1 MGPFELEKQLGRGGM
16 AETFVA
22 VRYGPAG
29 FEQRVCLKRILPEL
43 ARDPNMVRLF
53 LDEARN
59 TASLR
64 HSNIVQVI
72 DFGTD
77 NDQHY
82 LALELVDGMDLHRL
96 LDALPEG
103 MRGLPADLVA
113 HIGVEL
119 SAALDYAHNAPNLAG
134 QHGIFHRD
142 LSPGNILVSTNGDLK
157 LTDFGVAKAAG
168 QARATAAGVVRG
180 KVEYMAPEYGMGGE
194 YDARCDQFSLGVLL
208 FETLTGARPY
218 LGNSQGEVLHRA
230 RQGFHK
236 PLATLTGSVPPQ
248 LSDAIQRMIRPKG
261 DQRFDSMAEVT
272 KALLDIAPGP
282 RGRAALAQLVSDA
295 RAGSIPPPKAKAAAP
310 AEDAFAATM
319 VSTPEKAIAAI
330 SATASGT
337 SALRSAPPTGSPA
350 SRSGAPG
357 ASTPV
362 SQISLPVHRMTPR
375 VGWVVAVAIV
385 LLLAWGV
392 RALLSS
398 EAPAARVAKDTPI
411 ATKAPT
417 ASSDAVPTSPVPTA
431 TNEDGLPVGVDPP
444 PVPLMDP
451 NTNPNGSTP
460 RAQNPSTSTR
470 VSTPPA
476 AQHAPETETKAPR
489 ELIHRQKHDLL
500 KPKDW

>member
-1 MGPFELEKQLGRGGM
+1 M

-22 VRYGPAG
+22 VRHGPAG

-53 LDEARN
+53 LEEARN

-77 NDQHY
+77 HDQHY

-103 MRGLPADLVA
+103 MRGLPADLVV

-134 QHGIFHRD
+134 QRGIFHRD
-142 LSPGNILVSTNGDLK
+142 LSPGNILVSVNGDLK

-208 FETLTGARPY
+208 FETLTGSRPY

-236 PLATLTGSVPPQ
+236 PLHTLTGSVPPQ
-248 LSDAIQRMIRPKG
+248 LADVIQRMIRPKG
-261 DQRFDSMAEVT
+261 EQRFESMAEVT
-272 KALLDIAPGP
+272 KALLDLAPGP

-295 RAGSIPPPKAKAAAP
+295 RTGSIPPPKAKMAAP
-310 AEDAFAATM
+310 VEDAFAATM

-330 SATASGT
+330 PASP
-337 SALRSAPPTGSPA
+337 SGSPA
-350 SRSGAPG
+350 SRSAPPNASASLRSGPPG

-362 SQISLPVHRMTPR
+362 SQIALPVHRVNPR
-375 VGWVVAVAIV
+375 VGWAVALAIV
-385 LLLAWGV
+385 ALLAWGL
-392 RALLSS
+392 RALFSNPTS
-398 EAPAARVAKDTPI
+398 AARVTDTPS
-411 ATKAPT
+411 ATQAPSP
-417 ASSDAVPTSPVPTA
+417 SSDVVRSSPAPSTG
-431 TNEDGLPVGVDPP
+431 EDEGLPVGVDPP

-451 NTNPNGSTP
+451 TLGTP
-460 RAQNPSTSTR
+460 RAQGTSTPQR
-470 VSTPPA
+470 STTPA
-476 AQHAPETETKAPR
+476 ATQRPPETDPKAGETKTPR